1 MRNATEM
8 LRDQRG
14 NMTVFVLT
22 IFFFFSLV
30 MFTLL
35 FNMST
40 IFVDKEVAANSA
52 QQASLGATQIVYE
65 EMERAIKAYD
75 DSISLLIDP
84 VFIWPLVEIA
94 ESNYR
99 RAYPSWSES
108 EVRYH
113 AIDQV
118 LSAYIVG
125 NLELRA
131 YVWRHLAIA
140 EREIPGTVGSIL
152 SSNGAV
158 KSGSRVKMFNS
169 EQRIEVRT
177 SVRYESE
184 TFGLDFLSNHHNEIE
199 QTAEGRRIR
208 FVEVLRWGD
217 VHLSL

>member
-1 MRNATEM
+1 
-8 LRDQRG
+8 
-14 NMTVFVLT
+14 MTVFVLT

-40 IFVDKEVAANSA
+40 VFVDKEVAANSA

-65 EMERAIKAYD
+65 EAERAILAYD
-75 DSISLLIDP
+75 AFIPINMVPVWPQVETAEISLRS
-84 VFIWPLVEIA
+84 A
-94 ESNYR
+94 H
-99 RAYPSWSES
+99 PSWSDS
-108 EVRYH
+108 EIRYN

-118 LSAYIVG
+118 LRA
-125 NLELRA
+125 NLPSNSLLHG
-131 YVWRHLAIA
+131 YVRQYMAIA
-140 EREIPGTVGSIL
+140 ERKIQSTVGSIL

-158 KSGSRVKMFNS
+158 RSGSRVKMFNS

-184 TFGLDFLSNHHNEIE
+184 NFGLDFLSNHRDEIE

-208 FVEVLRWGD
+208 FAEVLGWTD

>member
-1 MRNATEM
+1 MRQIADS

-40 IFVDKEVAANSA
+40 VFVDKEVAANSA

-65 EMERAIKAYD
+65 EAEEAIHVYD
-75 DSISLLIDP
+75 ANLPFNMVPIWEQVEMAKISLRS
-84 VFIWPLVEIA
+84 A
-94 ESNYR
+94 H
-99 RAYPSWSES
+99 PSWSDS
-108 EVRYH
+108 EILYN

-118 LSAYIVG
+118 LLV
-125 NLELRA
+125 NLPSNSVLEG
-131 YVWRHLAIA
+131 YVWQHMAVA
-140 EREIPGTVGSIL
+140 ERKIQSTVGSIL
-152 SSNGAV
+152 SRNGAIR
-158 KSGSRVKMFNS
+158 SGSRVKMFNS
-169 EQRIEVRT
+169 EQRIEVKT

-184 TFGLDFLSNHHNEIE
+184 NFGLDFLSNHRDEIE

-208 FVEVLRWGD
+208 FAEVLQWRD

>member
-1 MRNATEM
+1 MER

-40 IFVDKEVAANSA
+40 IFVDKEVASNSA
-52 QQASLGATQIVYE
+52 QLASIGATQIVYE
-65 EMERAIKAYD
+65 EAENAIRAYD
-75 DSISLLIDP
+75 ASISHLINP
-84 VFIWPLVEIA
+84 VYIGEQVELVESSLRSA
-94 ESNYR
+94 H
-99 RAYPSWSES
+99 PSWSKS
-108 EVRYH
+108 EILYS

-118 LSAYIVG
+118 LLV
-125 NLELRA
+125 NLPSNAELHE
-131 YVWRHLAIA
+131 YVWRYMAIA
-140 EREIPGTVGSIL
+140 ERKMQSAVGNIL
-152 SSNGAV
+152 SENGAV
-158 KSGSRVKMFNS
+158 RSGSRIKMFNS

-184 TFGLDFLSNHHNEIE
+184 NFGLDFLFNHRDEIE

-208 FVEVLRWGD
+208 FAEVLRWTD
-217 VHLSL
+217 VHMSL

>member
-1 MRNATEM
+1 MRQIANS

-40 IFVDKEVAANSA
+40 VFVDKEVAANSA

-65 EMERAIKAYD
+65 EAERAIEVYDANLPFNMVPISPQVKAAK
-75 DSISLLIDP
+75 ISLRS
-84 VFIWPLVEIA
+84 A
-94 ESNYR
+94 H
-99 RAYPSWSES
+99 PSWSDS
-108 EVRYH
+108 EILYN

-118 LSAYIVG
+118 LLV
-125 NLELRA
+125 NLPTNSVLEG
-131 YVWRHLAIA
+131 YVWQHMAVA
-140 EREIPGTVGSIL
+140 ERKIQSTVGSIL
-152 SSNGAV
+152 SSNGAIR
-158 KSGSRVKMFNS
+158 SGSRVKMFNS

-184 TFGLDFLSNHHNEIE
+184 NFGLDFLSNHRDEIE

-208 FVEVLRWGD
+208 FAEVLQWTD

>member
-1 MRNATEM
+1 M
-8 LRDQRG
+8 
-14 NMTVFVLT
+14 FVLT

-40 IFVDKEVAANSA
+40 VFVDKEVAANSA

-65 EMERAIKAYD
+65 EAERAIEVYD
-75 DSISLLIDP
+75 ANLPFNMVPIWPQVETAEISLRS
-84 VFIWPLVEIA
+84 A
-94 ESNYR
+94 H
-99 RAYPSWSES
+99 PSWSDS
-108 EVRYH
+108 EIRYS

-118 LSAYIVG
+118 LLA
-125 NLELRA
+125 NLPSNSVLHGYVLR
-131 YVWRHLAIA
+131 YMGVA
-140 EREIPGTVGSIL
+140 ERKLQSTVGSIL

-158 KSGSRVKMFNS
+158 RSGSRVKMFNS
-169 EQRIEVRT
+169 EQRIEVKT

-184 TFGLDFLSNHHNEIE
+184 NFGLDFLSNHRDEIE

-208 FVEVLRWGD
+208 FAEVLQWTD

>member
-1 MRNATEM
+1 
-8 LRDQRG
+8 
-14 NMTVFVLT
+14 VFVLT

-40 IFVDKEVAANSA
+40 VFVDKEVAANSA

-65 EMERAIKAYD
+65 EAERAIEVYD
-75 DSISLLIDP
+75 ANLPFNMVPIWPQVETAEISLRS
-84 VFIWPLVEIA
+84 A
-94 ESNYR
+94 H
-99 RAYPSWSES
+99 PSWSDS
-108 EVRYH
+108 EIRYS

-118 LSAYIVG
+118 LLA
-125 NLELRA
+125 NLPSNSVLHGYVLR
-131 YVWRHLAIA
+131 YMGVA
-140 EREIPGTVGSIL
+140 ERKLQSTVGSIL

-158 KSGSRVKMFNS
+158 RSGSRVKMFNS
-169 EQRIEVRT
+169 EQRIEVKT

-184 TFGLDFLSNHHNEIE
+184 NFGLDFLSNHRDEIE

-208 FVEVLRWGD
+208 FAEVLQWTD

>member
-1 MRNATEM
+1 MRLIRER

-40 IFVDKEVAANSA
+40 VFVDKEVAANSA

-65 EMERAIKAYD
+65 KAKEAIIAYD
-75 DSISLLIDP
+75 LSISHLINP
-84 VFIWPLVEIA
+84 VRIWPQVETA
-94 ESNYR
+94 EISLR
-99 RAYPSWSES
+99 SAHPSWAET
-108 EVRYH
+108 EIRYN

-118 LSAYIVG
+118 LST
-125 NLELRA
+125 NLPSNADLQWYVRQYMGRA
-131 YVWRHLAIA
+131 
-140 EREIPGTVGSIL
+140 EEEIRSTVGKVL
-152 SSNGAV
+152 SRNGAIR
-158 KSGSRVKMFNS
+158 SGSRVKMFNS

-184 TFGLDFLSNHHNEIE
+184 NFGLDFLSNHRDEIE

-208 FVEVLRWGD
+208 FAEVLQWTD

>member
-1 MRNATEM
+1 MRQIADS

-40 IFVDKEVAANSA
+40 VFVDKEVAANSA

-65 EMERAIKAYD
+65 EAEEAIHVYD
-75 DSISLLIDP
+75 ANLPFNMVPIWEQVEMAQISLRS
-84 VFIWPLVEIA
+84 A
-94 ESNYR
+94 H
-99 RAYPSWSES
+99 PSWSDS
-108 EVRYH
+108 EILYN

-118 LSAYIVG
+118 LLV
-125 NLELRA
+125 NLPSNSVLEG
-131 YVWRHLAIA
+131 YVWQHMAVA
-140 EREIPGTVGSIL
+140 ERKIQSTVGSIL
-152 SSNGAV
+152 SRNGAIR
-158 KSGSRVKMFNS
+158 SGSRVKMFNS
-169 EQRIEVRT
+169 EQRIEVKT

-184 TFGLDFLSNHHNEIE
+184 NFGLDFLSNHRDEIE

-208 FVEVLRWGD
+208 FAEVLQWRD

>member
-1 MRNATEM
+1 M
-8 LRDQRG
+8 RDQRG

-40 IFVDKEVAANSA
+40 VFVDKEVAANSA

-65 EMERAIKAYD
+65 EAEKAIRAYD
-75 DSISLLIDP
+75 ASITRLINP
-84 VFIWPLVEIA
+84 VYIWPQVESA
-94 ESNYR
+94 EMSLR
-99 RAYPSWSES
+99 SAHPSWSDS
-108 EVRYH
+108 EIMYN

-118 LSAYIVG
+118 LSA
-125 NLELRA
+125 NLPSNAELHW
-131 YVWRHLAIA
+131 YVRQYMWFA
-140 EREIPGTVGSIL
+140 EDKIRSTVGSIL
-152 SSNGAV
+152 SSNGAIR
-158 KSGSRVKMFNS
+158 SGSRVKMFNS

-184 TFGLDFLSNHHNEIE
+184 NFGLDFLSNHRDEIE

-208 FVEVLRWGD
+208 FAEVLGWTD

>member
-1 MRNATEM
+1 MKLVKEQ

-40 IFVDKEVAANSA
+40 VFVDKEVAANSA

-65 EMERAIKAYD
+65 EAERAIHVYD
-75 DSISLLIDP
+75 ANLPFNMVPIWEQVEMAEISLRS
-84 VFIWPLVEIA
+84 A
-94 ESNYR
+94 H
-99 RAYPSWSES
+99 PSWSDS
-108 EVRYH
+108 EIQYS

-118 LSAYIVG
+118 LLV
-125 NLELRA
+125 NLPSNSVLQG
-131 YVWRHLAIA
+131 YVRQYMGIA
-140 EREIPGTVGSIL
+140 EEEIRSTVGKIL
-152 SSNGAV
+152 SRNGAIR
-158 KSGSRVKMFNS
+158 SGSRVKMFNS

-184 TFGLDFLSNHHNEIE
+184 NFGLDFLSNHRDEIE

-208 FVEVLRWGD
+208 FAEVLQWTD